1 MDEPRLSLAV
11 PAPSALPEFVGPMLP
26 RHDTGRGADLERAV
40 GRALG
45 QAYPWLI
52 KVNHPRGCGMLWACW
67 PGEHA
72 EAANDAGPGLTI

>member
-11 PAPSALPEFVGPMLP
+11 PAPSALPEFVGPRLP
-26 RHDTGRGADLERAV
+26 RYDSGRGADLERAV

-45 QAYPWLI
+45 RAYPWLTR
-52 KVNHPRGCGMLWACW
+52 VQRLPGAGMLWACF

-72 EAANDAGPGLTI
+72 EAANDPSS